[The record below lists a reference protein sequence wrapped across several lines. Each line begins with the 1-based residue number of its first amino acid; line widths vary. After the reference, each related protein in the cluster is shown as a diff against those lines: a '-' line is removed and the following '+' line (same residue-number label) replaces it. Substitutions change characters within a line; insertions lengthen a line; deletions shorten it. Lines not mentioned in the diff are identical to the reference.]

1 MRDQEST
8 SVWVVCP
15 AYNEAGAI
23 VPVVTG
29 LRRAGYDVVV
39 VDDGSA
45 DQTRQLATGLATAVV
60 SHPVNLGQG
69 AALKTGI
76 DFALTQGADVIVTFD
91 TDGQHRLSDIPR
103 LLDALVRNQ
112 ADFALGS
119 RFLSQPRNMPRM
131 RRILLWGATV
141 FTVATTGLHL
151 TDTHN
156 GLRALTRRGAAA
168 LRLRQNRMAHA
179 SELLAEIARS
189 RLRYVEVPVTI
200 DYTTYSLAKGQRTS
214 DFVMILLDLLA
225 RKLYR

>member
-1 MRDQEST
+1 MRDDHFSST
-8 SVWVVCP
+8 WVVCP
-15 AYNEAGAI
+15 AYNESSAI
-23 VPVVTG
+23 VSVITR
-29 LRRAGYDVVV
+29 LRQAGHDVVV
-39 VDDGSA
+39 VDDGSS
-45 DQTRQLATGLATAVV
+45 DDTRQLASTLATAVV

-76 DFALTQGADVIVTFD
+76 DFALAQGADVIVTFD
-91 TDGQHRLSDIPR
+91 TDGQHRDADIPR

-119 RFLSQPRNMPRM
+119 RFLSEPLNMPRM
-131 RRILLWGATV
+131 RRVLLHAARL
-141 FTVATTGLHL
+141 FTTATTGLRL

-156 GLRALTRRGAAA
+156 GLRAFTRRGAAA

-179 SELLAEIARS
+179 SEMLAEIARS
-189 RLRYVEVPVTI
+189 GLRYVEVPVTI
-200 DYTTYSLAKGQRTS
+200 EYTAHSLAKGQHNG